1 MQLKSPYDDLIMD
14 HIKNARNFRALD
26 GAHRQAHGSN
36 PLCGDEIDVYL
47 LIDRDR
53 IDDAAFQCTC
63 CGVSMASASMMT
75 ESVRGRSVDEARS
88 RARALVA
95 QIDERVE
102 PSAEHQ
108 DEMQRALLTTVRE
121 FPARARCAALPW
133 ITLEAALANRPE
145 AIVAP

>member
-1 MQLKSPYDDLIMD
+1 MARQTPYDDLIMD
-14 HIKNARNFRALD
+14 HIKNARNYRALD
-26 GAHRQAHGSN
+26 DADRQSHGSN

-47 LIDRDR
+47 RMDRDR

-75 ESVRGRSVDEARS
+75 ESIRGRSVAEALS

-95 QIDERVE
+95 HMNAG
-102 PSAEHQ
+102 AELGAQQH
-108 DEMQRALLTTVRE
+108 DEMQRALLATVRE

-145 AIVAP
+145 AVFVP